1 MLRFALVALLATSA
15 CRISLEDDGVAP
27 PPDGGGKQCMPV
39 PANPQCAMAEAM
51 PDVSAKLGWI
61 EQNIFVAN
69 CGGTS
74 CHGTGSPFPVLTTGS
89 HAKLVDVDT
98 TLAPGRKLVVPGDV
112 GKSYL
117 MVILRHLNLDQADP
131 PAPAP
136 ARNAYM
142 PAGLPPICCE
152 KLDALE
158 RWILA
163 GAMND

>member
-15 CRISLEDDGVAP
+15 CRISLEDEVP
-27 PPDGGGKQCMPV
+27 LVPDGGGKQCMPV

-74 CHGTGSPFPVLTTGS
+74 CHGAGSPFPVLTTGS
-89 HAKLVDVDT
+89 HAKLVNVDT

-112 GKSYL
+112 AKSYL
-117 MVILRHLNLDQADP
+117 MVIMRHLNLDQADP

-142 PAGLPPICCE
+142 PAGLPPVCCE
-152 KLDALE
+152 KLDALA
-158 RWILA
+158 RWIER

>member
-15 CRISLEDDGVAP
+15 CRISLEDEVPLVTDGV
-27 PPDGGGKQCMPV
+27 GKQCMPV
-39 PANPQCAMAEAM
+39 PTNPQCAMAEAM
-51 PDVSAKLGWI
+51 PAESAKLSWI
-61 EQNIFVAN
+61 EQNIFVPN

-89 HAKLVDVDT
+89 HGKLVDVDT

-117 MVILRHLNLDQADP
+117 MVILRHLNLGEADP

-136 ARNAYM
+136 ARSAYM
-142 PAGLPPICCE
+142 PSGQPPICCE
-152 KLDALE
+152 KLDAMA
-158 RWILA
+158 RWIEA